1 MLIRALIVV
10 LAMFNA
16 GVALWWWSQPAVG
29 DAPVPAMSPPDGVPV
44 LQLRAEVA
52 LPESADGNPRA
63 VQAAEPEPPAS
74 PSLALAAPPKPAPAE
89 PMATAVASPDS
100 QAMPVVAE
108 PAAVCVSLGAFAD
121 QAALEAARQRAGSV
135 LASSRVRELASG
147 AGVSYRVMLPPA
159 ENREAAQATVK
170 QIVAAGI
177 SDYFIIGQG
186 ELANAVALGQ
196 FRNRDGAQ
204 RRLEQLQDAG
214 FPARIVP
221 SEPSASRW
229 WLDARL
235 AAGQSAVQARQASG
249 AERVQSL
256 DCGVLR

>member
-29 DAPVPAMSPPDGVPV
+29 DVPVPAMSPPDGVPL

-52 LPESADGNPRA
+52 MPEATDGSPPA
-63 VQAAEPEPPAS
+63 PEVAEP
-74 PSLALAAPPKPAPAE
+74 AAPVVPAPAMAAVAT
-89 PMATAVASPDS
+89 PAPAGPRATADGEAVLA
-100 QAMPVVAE
+100 VAE

-121 QAALEAARQRAGSV
+121 QAAVDAARQRAGSV
-135 LASSRVRELASG
+135 LDSSRARELASG

-159 ENREAAQATVK
+159 ESREAAQAAVK
-170 QIVAAGI
+170 RIVAAGI

-204 RRLEQLQDAG
+204 RRLEQLQGAG

-221 SEPSASRW
+221 SEPSPSRW

-235 AAGQSAVQARQASG
+235 AAGQGAVQARQASG

>member
-52 LPESADGNPRA
+52 LPE
-63 VQAAEPEPPAS
+63 AAEGSPPAAEVAETAT
-74 PSLALAAPPKPAPAE
+74 PQVPAPAIAAA
-89 PMATAVASPDS
+89 PAPTPARA
-100 QAMPVVAE
+100 QTTVVAE

-121 QAALEAARQRAGSV
+121 QAALEAARQRAGTV

-159 ENREAAQATVK
+159 ESREAAQATVK
-170 QIVAAGI
+170 RIVAAGI

-186 ELANAVALGQ
+186 ELAHAVALGQ

-204 RRLEQLQDAG
+204 RRLEQLQGAG

-235 AAGQSAVQARQASG
+235 AAGQGAVQARQASG

-256 DCGVLR
+256 DCSVLR